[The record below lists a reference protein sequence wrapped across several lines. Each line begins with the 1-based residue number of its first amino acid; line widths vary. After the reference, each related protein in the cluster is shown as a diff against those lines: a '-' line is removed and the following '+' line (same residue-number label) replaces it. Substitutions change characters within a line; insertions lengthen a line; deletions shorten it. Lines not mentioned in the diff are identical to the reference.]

1 MCGIA
6 GAWKIDVDEAGSLNV
21 RVCSMAA
28 AIRHRGPDDAG
39 TWLSEDGRVALA
51 HQRLAI
57 QDLSALG
64 HQPMTAPSGRYV
76 IVFNGEIYN
85 FKRLSVELGRLG
97 FTFRGHSDT
106 EVMLAAFDA
115 WGVEESLRRFDGM
128 FAFAVY
134 DTQLKEMWLAR
145 DRMGEKPL
153 YYSFVDGRLLFCSE
167 LKGLLVGVGRKLP
180 LNWAALGG
188 YFRFGYFSV
197 TETPFNEIRKLAPAA
212 SVRINE
218 AELRAVRE
226 TGDVEGRAK
235 QYWRRPLEVGAP
247 KTDAVV
253 VSELE
258 QLLSEAVAD
267 QSVADVNLGVF
278 LSGGIDSTLVAALS
292 QNLGTG
298 RINTYTIAFDSPE
311 YNEAPFARDIARH
324 LGTHHVEIPV
334 AIDECLE
341 VIEQLP
347 LLLDEPFAD
356 ASLIPSY
363 LVCREA
369 RKHATVCL
377 SGDGGDELFGGYNR
391 YIQGAR
397 LAQMSGRLPRQVRAL
412 VGRGISATP
421 EKLFDALYSPFARMS
436 SLSGRKPEKDIGA
449 KLHKIGRALLAQ
461 DNQEIYAGLLSFW
474 SQTPLLNASVFP
486 SLAESLVGSYRKTAD
501 FAEAAMDCDLGF
513 YLVSDNLFKA
523 DRAAMASSLEVRLP
537 LLDRRVVEYAAGLPI
552 DQKIRNGRSKFVLRE
567 ILYRYIPP
575 SLIDRPKMGFSLPLA
590 VWFRAGLK
598 RWVEEQLEN
607 RDWLIAAGLNPNVL
621 ARTWGEHT
629 SGRGDNANALW
640 TVLAYLQWLEANSEW
655 IDLG

>member
-1 MCGIA
+1 
-6 GAWKIDVDEAGSLNV
+6 
-21 RVCSMAA
+21 
-28 AIRHRGPDDAG
+28 
-39 TWLSEDGRVALA
+39 
-51 HQRLAI
+51 
-57 QDLSALG
+57 
-64 HQPMTAPSGRYV
+64 
-76 IVFNGEIYN
+76 
-85 FKRLSVELGRLG
+85 
-97 FTFRGHSDT
+97 
-106 EVMLAAFDA
+106 
-115 WGVEESLRRFDGM
+115 
-128 FAFAVY
+128 
-134 DTQLKEMWLAR
+134 
-145 DRMGEKPL
+145 
-153 YYSFVDGRLLFCSE
+153 
-167 LKGLLVGVGRKLP
+167 
-180 LNWAALGG
+180 
-188 YFRFGYFSV
+188 
-197 TETPFNEIRKLAPAA
+197 
-212 SVRINE
+212 
-218 AELRAVRE
+218 VRE
-226 TGDVEGRAK
+226 TANVESKAK
-235 QYWRRPLEVGAP
+235 QYWRRPLEPGAP
-247 KTDAVV
+247 KADVVV

-292 QNLGTG
+292 QNLGAG

-311 YNEAPFARDIARH
+311 YNEAPFARGIAHH

-334 AIDECLE
+334 AIDECLG

-347 LLLDEPFAD
+347 SLLDEPFAD
-356 ASLIPSY
+356 ASLIPTY

-421 EKLFDALYSPFARMS
+421 EKLFDALYSPFALMS

-474 SQTPLLNASVFP
+474 SETPLLNASVFP

-513 YLVSDNLFKA
+513 YLVSDNLFKT

-537 LLDRRVVEYAAGLPI
+537 LLDRRVVEYAARLPV

-567 ILYRYIPP
+567 LLYRHVPS

-590 VWFRAGLK
+590 AWFRSGLK
-598 RWVEEQLEN
+598 GLVSEQLKD
-607 RDWLIAAGLNPNVL
+607 RDLLIAAGLNPDVIGRVWD
-621 ARTWGEHT
+621 AHT
-629 SGRGDNANALW
+629 SGQRDNANALW
-640 TVLAYLQWLEANSEW
+640 VIFAYLRWREANADW
-655 IDLG
+655 ILSV